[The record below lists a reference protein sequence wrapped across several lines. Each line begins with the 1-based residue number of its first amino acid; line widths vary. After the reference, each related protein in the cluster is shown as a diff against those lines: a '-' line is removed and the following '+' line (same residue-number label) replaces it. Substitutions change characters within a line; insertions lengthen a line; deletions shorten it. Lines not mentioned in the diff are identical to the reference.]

1 VDDVIVQFVVDVDVE
16 PEDEVVAEYLGVS
29 SAPVSPLKEKMR

>member
-1 VDDVIVQFVVDVDVE
+1 MDDAVVQFVVDVDVE

-29 SAPVSPLKEKMR
+29 FAPMATLKEKMR